1 LNKIPNVPYTS
12 PYTFTPKQRLSLF
25 FLPRIVAFGLKAVE
39 RTCPYEVRN
48 VSYWDEMMK
57 ATGGRALIAIWHET
71 LGLAAWHYRN
81 TGGHTL
87 TSYSFDGEFAARVVR
102 LFGMMAVRGS
112 SSRGGAEALHGFVE
126 AAKRVKILGFTL
138 DGPRGP
144 RRVAKPGIAVLAAR
158 IGLPIIP
165 HAFTVNPAWHLN
177 SWDRFTIP
185 KPFARMVSAYGRP
198 IDPPVDDTPEAVER
212 TRLHVE
218 NDLNALQAQ
227 IEGNSEAAHDSQ
239 HGE

>member
-12 PYTFTPKQRLSLF
+12 PYTFTPTQRLSLF
-25 FLPRIVAFGLKAVE
+25 FLPRIVAVGLKTLE
-39 RTCPYEVRN
+39 RTCRHEVRN
-48 VSYWDEMMK
+48 VSYWDEMLK

-71 LGLAAWHYRN
+71 LALAAGHYRN

-126 AAKRVKILGFTL
+126 AAKRVKILGFTV

-185 KPFARMVSAYGRP
+185 KPFARMVSAYGPP
-198 IDPPVDDTPEAVER
+198 IDPPADDSPEAVER
-212 TRLHVE
+212 TRAEVE
-218 NDLNALQAQ
+218 LELNRLSSDIEAGND
-227 IEGNSEAAHDSQ
+227 
-239 HGE
+239 

>member
-1 LNKIPNVPYTS
+1 MNKIPNVPYTS
-12 PYTFTPKQRLSLF
+12 PYTFTPKQKLALL
-25 FLPRIVAFGLKAVE
+25 FLPRIVTMGLKTLE
-39 RTCPYEVRN
+39 RTCRHEVRN
-48 VSYWDEMMK
+48 VCYWDEMLK

-71 LGLAAWHYRN
+71 LALAAWHYRN

-112 SSRGGAEALHGFVE
+112 SSRGGAEALHGFAE

-144 RRVAKPGIAVLAAR
+144 RRVAKPGIAILAAR

-165 HAFTVNPAWHLN
+165 HAFRVDPAWHLN

-185 KPFARMVSAYGRP
+185 KPFGKVLSAYGRP
-198 IDPPVDDTPEAVER
+198 IVPPTDESPEAIEQTRLEVER
-212 TRLHVE
+212 ELNRLSSDIE
-218 NDLNALQAQ
+218 AGND
-227 IEGNSEAAHDSQ
+227 
-239 HGE
+239 